1 MTIRKWAII
10 LVGLAALLVAAVVLT
25 IHFYLPTAPYE
36 RACKLLQRQ
45 RYEEAIEQFTTMLAA
60 DPTHVS
66 ALINRGV
73 AHAGL
78 GQHDRAIADYTA
90 AIGLEPG
97 TYVPYKNRA
106 LAHAEQGDV
115 AAAIADYEQYLCLSR
130 NDPSE
135 ADERRHIEGRI
146 QELRQQL
153 SPSSGFAGG
162 LIVEEYPLV
171 AAAVDS
177 PGRFEFL
184 DRIPDDVLARRAA
197 WRGFDAEQRVNA
209 MNEVLAPFSYR
220 LVAEENAEWHCTFYD
235 LYHEDELVRSDLSH
249 VWPVAVNESGTDF
262 ACVAENAPNEM
273 PLYLLIR
280 NGSVQPL
287 DWTRFVHGVVPVY
300 LGDDLVTVESVD
312 NYGMRYAVK
321 RGDEVVYTYTAS
333 KQFAGSPPVKRL
345 AAWEGHWILE
355 TVEGTFVDGESLDE
369 QLGVDEIFHYVIF
382 QGRPLFFFERGGRV
396 DISYGGETLPQTYD
410 EVVHYQCCEP
420 SVFNIE
426 SNEHMLW
433 FYALKDGIWHY
444 VEMGIYD
451 E

>member
-1 MTIRKWAII
+1 MTTRKWTII

-25 IHFYLPTAPYE
+25 VYLHLPTDPYE

-45 RYEEAIEQFTTMLAA
+45 RYEEAIEQFTTVLAA

-66 ALINRGV
+66 ALINRGI
-73 AHAGL
+73 AHTRID
-78 GQHDRAIADYTA
+78 QHDRAIADYTA

-115 AAAIADYEQYLCLSR
+115 AAAIADYGQYLCLSR

-135 ADERRHIEGRI
+135 ADERRRVEERV

-177 PGRFEFL
+177 PGHFEFL

-209 MNEVLAPFSYR
+209 MNEVLAPFRYR

-262 ACVAENAPNEM
+262 ACVAEKGP
-273 PLYLLIR
+273 YLLIR
-280 NGSVQPL
+280 NGSIQPLPL
-287 DWTRFVHGVVPVY
+287 DWIYNVTPVY

-312 NYGMRYAVK
+312 NYGMQYAVK
-321 RGDEVVYTYTAS
+321 RNDEIVYTYTAS
-333 KQFAGSPPVKRL
+333 KQYAGSPPVKRL
-345 AAWEGHWILE
+345 AAWKGHWILE

-369 QLGVDEIFHYVIF
+369 QLGVDEVFHCVTF
-382 QGRPLFFFERGGRV
+382 QGQPLFFFRESGQV
-396 DISYGGETLPQTYD
+396 SISYGGETLPQTYD
-410 EVVHYQCCEP
+410 KVVHYQCCEP

-444 VEMGIYD
+444 VEMGIYN

>member
-1 MTIRKWAII
+1 MTTRKWTIT
-10 LVGLAALLVAAVVLT
+10 LVGLVVLLVAATVLT
-25 IHFYLPTAPYE
+25 TYFYLPLDPYD
-36 RACKLLQRQ
+36 RACKLLQQQ
-45 RYEEAIEQFTTMLAA
+45 RYEVAIEQFTAVLEA

-73 AHAGL
+73 AHTRID
-78 GQHDRAIADYTA
+78 QHNRAIADYTA

-135 ADERRHIEGRI
+135 ADERRRVKVRV

-171 AAAVDS
+171 AADVDS

-184 DRIPDDVLARRAA
+184 DRIPDDVLARREA
-197 WRGFDAEQRVNA
+197 WREPSPEQRIGA
-209 MNEVLAPFSYR
+209 MNEKLIPLGYR
-220 LVAEENAEWHCTFYD
+220 LAFEGLGYALYREE
-235 LYHEDELVRSDLSH
+235 ELIVSDLRQYLPH
-249 VWPVAVNESGTDF
+249 PVSVNESGTDF
-262 ACVAENAPNEM
+262 AFVAKNAPNEM
-273 PLYLLIR
+273 PLHLLIR

-312 NYGMRYAVK
+312 NYGMQYAVK
-321 RGDEVVYTYTAS
+321 RDDEVVYTYTAS

-355 TVEGTFVDGESLDE
+355 TVEGTFVDGESLNE
-369 QLGVDEIFHYVIF
+369 QLGVDEVFHCVIF
-382 QGRPLFFFERGGRV
+382 QGQPLFFFEEDRQV
-396 DISYGGETLPQTYD
+396 SISYGGETLPISYD
-410 EVVHYQCCEP
+410 RVPHYWCCEP
-420 SVFNIE
+420 ATFNVK

-444 VEMGIYD
+444 VEIGVYD